1 MVQCASV
8 RKKGTTEQ
16 CSAKALINSDF
27 CGRHS
32 KARNPVRWVGA
43 ANESSIIKLQSILRG
58 FLVRRRLRYS
68 GPGVLNRKA
77 CINDEELVTLD
88 DKNSVHPF
96 DYFGWIQNDKLW
108 WMSIVSVMQ
117 LFRGELHPTN
127 PYSREPF
134 PLEAR
139 LRIRKLYVYRIRNKL
154 PLGHVQPQDVERM
167 AFRFNTISQIMEE
180 NGYDEFH
187 PNSWAAM
194 NRWQMS
200 RYLELLI
207 RILTTWALEKPIRPW
222 RTGLL
227 SYVRRSY
234 TSVLESPQFSQWYA
248 SCATMTCL
256 IQDRGIH
263 EIAFMIASA
272 RHQVI
277 GG

>member
-8 RKKGTTEQ
+8 RKKGCTEQ
-16 CSAKALINSDF
+16 CSANALINSEF

-32 KARNPVRWVGA
+32 KARNPVRWVGTVK
-43 ANESSIIKLQSILRG
+43 ESSVIKLQSILRG

-96 DYFGWIQNDKLW
+96 EYFGWVQNDKLW
-108 WMSIVSVMQ
+108 WMSIASIMQ

-139 LRIRKLYVYRIRNKL
+139 LRIRKIYVYRIRNKL

-167 AFRFNTISQIMEE
+167 TFRFNTISQIMEE
-180 NGYDEFH
+180 NGYEGFH

-194 NRWQMS
+194 NRWQMA
-200 RYLELLI
+200 RYLEILM
-207 RILTTWALEKPIRPW
+207 RIVSAWALEKPIRPW

-227 SYVRRSY
+227 NYIRRSY
-234 TSVLESPQFSQWYA
+234 TSLIESPQFSQWYS

-277 GG
+277 GN